1 MTIRK
6 YFYALPAMAALLL
19 TASCSNQENEMIE
32 APQPAK
38 TRIIPYT
45 VQVNDNSDTRLTL
58 NEDKKY
64 TFEDGDKLYIWGSG
78 GEGEDAWTVGGELD
92 WEKDYTFSGSVAVT
106 GEPSDVT
113 VNVIVKGKNDQLLPA
128 TFKKFAE
135 GGYKVDETVFPAN
148 AIAADAK
155 EAVGKYSLISGDG
168 PFSEKFYIVSQ
179 RSSFIEFD
187 ITLEDGTAADEAL
200 AVSITSGDETI
211 RSGASVT
218 TINVDGAIKAK
229 FVVPFDSYLPLKNA
243 TVTLG
248 TKDAISFGGEETYL
262 WQNYK
267 HKVTR
272 TYGSYQLT
280 VSAYG
285 QDKTSTF
292 KVLPHKYSKT
302 IEEILEGL
310 GCSDVDI
317 TGCDMKSGDENIIS
331 IEGEGPHTLKAI
343 AKGTATYNVKGTAK
357 INFLGNDVNILP
369 LDVTF
374 TVADAE

>member
-64 TFEDGDKLYIWGSG
+64 TFEKGDKLYIWGSG

-92 WEKDYTFSGSVAVT
+92 WEKDYSFSGSVAVT

-128 TFKKFAE
+128 TFKEFAE
-135 GGYKVDETVFPAN
+135 GGYETDIVFPAD

-200 AVSITSGDETI
+200 AVSITSDDETI

-243 TVTLG
+243 TVYVDTSDKNTG
-248 TKDAISFGGEETYL
+248 PYQKFTKIIGASHYFIKTCIDKSFGIFLFCRRFLIVCKAFNDQSEEADHYS
-262 WQNYK
+262 NYENSICSSGVGK
-267 HKVTR
+267 SEKNR
-272 TYGSYQLT
+272 
-280 VSAYG
+280 A
-285 QDKTSTF
+285 
-292 KVLPHKYSKT
+292 
-302 IEEILEGL
+302 GL
-310 GCSDVDI
+310 AGI
-317 TGCDMKSGDENIIS
+317 Q
-331 IEGEGPHTLKAI
+331 
-343 AKGTATYNVKGTAK
+343 
-357 INFLGNDVNILP
+357 
-369 LDVTF
+369 
-374 TVADAE
+374 

>member
-92 WEKDYTFSGSVAVT
+92 WEKDYSFSGSVAVT
-106 GEPSDVT
+106 GEPSDVS

-128 TFKKFAE
+128 TFKEFAE
-135 GGYKVDETVFPAN
+135 GGYKTDEIVPAN

-155 EAVGKYSLISGDG
+155 EAVGKYSLIKGDG
-168 PFSEKFYIVSQ
+168 KFSNKLFIVSQ
-179 RSSFIEFD
+179 NSSFIEFD
-187 ITLEDGTAADEAL
+187 ITLEDGTLEGEELD
-200 AVSITSGDETI
+200 VSIKSGGEDI

-218 TINVDGAIKAK
+218 TLNVDGDIKAK
-229 FVVPFDSYLPLKNA
+229 FVIPFETNSPLENASVKLGSKNP
-243 TVTLG
+243 
-248 TKDAISFGGEETYL
+248 ISFGGEETWL
-262 WQNYK
+262 GPNYK

-285 QDKTSTF
+285 QKITSSF

-302 IEEILEGL
+302 IEEILAGL
-310 GCSDVDI
+310 DCSNVEISGCEM
-317 TGCDMKSGDENIIS
+317 TSGDDNIS
-331 IEGEGPHTLKAI
+331 IEGDEGLHTLKAI
-343 AKGTATYNVKGTAK
+343 AKGTSTYNVTGTAK
-357 INFLGNDVNILP
+357 ISGFNILP

-374 TVADAE
+374 TVADAEK

>member
-58 NEDKKY
+58 NENNKY

-78 GEGEDAWTVGGELD
+78 GEGEGAWTVGGELD
-92 WEKDYTFSGSVAVT
+92 WEKDYSFSGSVAVT
-106 GEPSDVT
+106 GEPSDVY

-128 TFKKFAE
+128 TFKEFAK

-168 PFSEKFYIVSQ
+168 NFSEKFYIVSQ

-200 AVSITSGDETI
+200 AVSITSDDETI

-248 TKDAISFGGEETYL
+248 TKDAISFGGEETSL
-262 WQNYK
+262 WPNYK

-302 IEEILEGL
+302 IEQILEEL
-310 GCSDVDI
+310 GCSDVEI
-317 TGCDMKSGDENIIS
+317 TGCEMTSGDDNIS
-331 IEGEGPHTLKAI
+331 IEGYGPHTLKAI
-343 AKGTATYNVKGTAK
+343 AKGTSTYNVTGTAN
-357 INFLGNDVNILP
+357 INILGNDVNILP
-369 LDVTF
+369 REVTF
-374 TVADAE
+374 TVADAEE

>member
-58 NEDKKY
+58 NENNKY
-64 TFEDGDKLYIWGSG
+64 TFEEGDKLYIWGSG
-78 GEGEDAWTVGGELD
+78 GEGEGAWTVGGELD
-92 WEKDYTFSGSVAVT
+92 WVEDYTFSGSVAVT
-106 GEPSDVT
+106 GEPTDVY

-128 TFKKFAE
+128 TFKEFAE
-135 GGYKVDETVFPAN
+135 GGYNTDKIVPAN

-155 EAVGKYSLISGDG
+155 EAVGKYSLIKGDG
-168 PFSEKFYIVSQ
+168 NFSNKLYIVSQ
-179 RSSFIEFD
+179 NSSFIEFD
-187 ITLEDGTAADEAL
+187 ITLEDGTPADEEL
-200 AVSITSGDETI
+200 AVSIKSDGKEI

-218 TINVDGAIKAK
+218 TMNVDGDIKAK
-229 FVVPFDSYLPLKNA
+229 FVIPFETNNSPLVNA
-243 TVTLG
+243 SVKLG
-248 TKDAISFGGEETYL
+248 SKDPISFGGEETYL
-262 WQNYK
+262 WPNYK

-285 QDKTSTF
+285 QNKTSSF

-317 TGCDMKSGDENIIS
+317 TDCEMTSGDENIIS

-343 AKGTATYNVKGTAK
+343 AKGTSTYKVSGTANVN
-357 INFLGNDVNILP
+357 ILGNILP
-369 LDVTF
+369 LEVTF
-374 TVADAE
+374 TVADAEE